1 MNLSMVLG
9 LLGGLGIFLIGMQQM
24 AEGLQKAAADKLR
37 RILELFT
44 SKPAMAVLTGGLVT
58 VLVQSSSTTTVM
70 TVGFVNSGLMTL
82 KQAVGVI
89 MGANIGTTIT
99 AQIVSFD
106 IYQLAFPLIAVGAG
120 LNFFSRK
127 RTYRHIGN
135 GLLGFGLLLLGL
147 STMSDSVYPLR
158 SYEPFVNT
166 LLYLGQ
172 KPFVGVLAGMVF
184 TMIIQSSSATTG
196 LVIAFSLQGLINLP
210 AGLAIT
216 VGANIGTC
224 ITAALAAIGANL
236 SARRAALAHFL
247 FNLFGA
253 ILFLVFREPF
263 TAFIGASS
271 ASVTRQIANAHTFFN
286 VANTLI
292 LLPLITPFVRVVR
305 AILPGEEVELD
316 FKPKHLDPRVS
327 HSPGAI
333 YAAQKEV
340 LRMADIAISMVEDAV
355 NAFLQADAGPI
366 ANLEQREELVNEL
379 EKAITNYM
387 TEQTQ
392 GILDKNLSRKITNIL
407 HVVNDIERVG
417 DHAVNISELATER
430 VERHVPISDSAI
442 EDITQMRDSVLRI
455 LRDAMEA
462 FAASDVARALD
473 LIQEDEVI
481 DEMEKRF
488 RNEHIKRL
496 NEGICQTDAGILFLD
511 LISNLERVA
520 DHANNIAQSAAGTLY
535 PEV

>member
-1 MNLSMVLG
+1 
-9 LLGGLGIFLIGMQQM
+9 
-24 AEGLQKAAADKLR
+24 
-37 RILELFT
+37 
-44 SKPAMAVLTGGLVT
+44 
-58 VLVQSSSTTTVM
+58 
-70 TVGFVNSGLMTL
+70 
-82 KQAVGVI
+82 
-89 MGANIGTTIT
+89 
-99 AQIVSFD
+99 
-106 IYQLAFPLIAVGAG
+106 
-120 LNFFSRK
+120 
-127 RTYRHIGN
+127 
-135 GLLGFGLLLLGL
+135 
-147 STMSDSVYPLR
+147 
-158 SYEPFVNT
+158 
-166 LLYLGQ
+166 
-172 KPFVGVLAGMVF
+172 
-184 TMIIQSSSATTG
+184 
-196 LVIAFSLQGLINLP
+196 
-210 AGLAIT
+210 
-216 VGANIGTC
+216 
-224 ITAALAAIGANL
+224 
-236 SARRAALAHFL
+236 
-247 FNLFGA
+247 
-253 ILFLVFREPF
+253 
-263 TAFIGASS
+263 
-271 ASVTRQIANAHTFFN
+271 
-286 VANTLI
+286 
-292 LLPLITPFVRVVR
+292 
-305 AILPGEEVELD
+305 
-316 FKPKHLDPRVS
+316 
-327 HSPGAI
+327 
-333 YAAQKEV
+333 
-340 LRMADIAISMVEDAV
+340 MADIAISMVEDAV

-392 GILDKNLSRKITNIL
+392 GFLDKDLSRKITNIL